1 MFQNNTEKVSLKQH
15 FLLFLFLLTKFNFK
29 LVFKVS
35 HEISSGIFEK
45 ITIAVKYFDV
55 VKQRQF

>member
-15 FLLFLFLLTKFNFK
+15 FLLFHFLLTKFNFK

-45 ITIAVKYFDV
+45 ITIAVKYFTV
-55 VKQRQF
+55 C